1 MKRTPRL
8 SYQAGAFPLFLALLT
23 AGCGLFEERNPDDP
37 NRRYDKAIFPERTPL
52 IAATF
57 EATPDTQAF
66 YAPAEVFVGLIEE
79 PLDKDYVVYLD
90 PAVEVDEAIYSPT
103 LHAQVMEFAYQG
115 HFRPIPDTGAEV
127 VVTGPTG
134 TAWEQRVVL
143 PHHRAGVYVDTAERL
158 VMLAGGHYQL
168 DVHMQ
173 DGRHYQSEMRLASQP
188 DWSIPDTLEVE
199 VKRLYRE
206 RSGNCYE
213 ESDLWENAPRLPD
226 PQTVKDGSLAA
237 MQVNYSNDWEV
248 FFTPPGGFRFE
259 DRGNYRREGGTY
271 SIFTP
276 AAHSTGMFGIGWLEK
291 ASPKQGFVSEKKAWF
306 RFSQMEWNLSRFY
319 FNEFIEFLNL
329 NGDPSND
336 RYWNTVPDAI
346 FQRNSD
352 YFFGVS
358 NIKKVGENGELLPKS
373 DAVGV
378 FGGYSSVYRSSVII
392 PRRTWNLTL
401 LETCP

>member
-1 MKRTPRL
+1 
-8 SYQAGAFPLFLALLT
+8 
-23 AGCGLFEERNPDDP
+23 
-37 NRRYDKAIFPERTPL
+37 
-52 IAATF
+52 
-57 EATPDTQAF
+57 
-66 YAPAEVFVGLIEE
+66 
-79 PLDKDYVVYLD
+79 
-90 PAVEVDEAIYSPT
+90 
-103 LHAQVMEFAYQG
+103 
-115 HFRPIPDTGAEV
+115 
-127 VVTGPTG
+127 
-134 TAWEQRVVL
+134 
-143 PHHRAGVYVDTAERL
+143 
-158 VMLAGGHYQL
+158 
-168 DVHMQ
+168 
-173 DGRHYQSEMRLASQP
+173 
-188 DWSIPDTLEVE
+188 
-199 VKRLYRE
+199 
-206 RSGNCYE
+206 
-213 ESDLWENAPRLPD
+213 
-226 PQTVKDGSLAA
+226 
-237 MQVNYSNDWEV
+237 
-248 FFTPPGGFRFE
+248 
-259 DRGNYRREGGTY
+259 
-271 SIFTP
+271 
-276 AAHSTGMFGIGWLEK
+276 MFGIGWLEK